1 MKRLSIPLLRQNK
14 AVSTA
19 ISAVV
24 ITAVTV
30 GLVMVV
36 AFYAYQV
43 LEQRRGAAEFD
54 VAKKAI
60 LTFDDALQ
68 DVAWKI
74 NASRMVRFKVDY
86 GALELIPNANTFN
99 VTATIG
105 ESGENHTLASV
116 STGLMRY
123 SIDTRYVTFGENYT
137 SYALGN
143 NNSIVTGSIESL
155 GRALI
160 EQGLGSVNVTL
171 SYRARVIRT
180 AVIEVNGTDVN
191 YVSIWLVDVAPFPEY
206 LTTHIHTF
214 DLRAKC
220 IDVETNTFGSYDVAG
235 ADHCTITVKSEGE
248 SSSAQIGLEAGK
260 VVFSVVIARVKV
272 SV

>member
-19 ISAVV
+19 ISAIV

-30 GLVMVV
+30 ALVMVV

-54 VAKKAI
+54 VASKAI

-68 DVAWKI
+68 DVVWKI

-105 ESGENHTLASV
+105 ESEENLASV

-137 SYALGN
+137 AYALGD

-160 EQGLGSVNVTL
+160 EQGPGSVNVTL
-171 SYRARVIRT
+171 SYRVRVIRT
-180 AVIEVNGTDVN
+180 SVIEVNGTDVN
-191 YVSIWLVDVAPFPEY
+191 YVSIWLVEVAPFPEY